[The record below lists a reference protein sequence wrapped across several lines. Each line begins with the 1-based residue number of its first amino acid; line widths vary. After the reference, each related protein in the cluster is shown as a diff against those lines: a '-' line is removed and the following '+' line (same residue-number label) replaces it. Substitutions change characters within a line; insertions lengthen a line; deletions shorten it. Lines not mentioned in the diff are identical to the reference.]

1 MVAGQALAMIAS
13 GLFSYQWRR
22 CFPQPGRMW
31 LGYAIPA
38 VLGAMFMLL
47 AVLPLAGIPGL
58 AARPERRVGTA
69 WSSLLAPL
77 RDPAF
82 LRLLAFGCW
91 FSFFNGITQSVQD
104 MYPKQVLEISLLAT
118 LLLATGMRCGQ
129 WSISPWLGRLAD
141 RFGNRPV
148 MMASLAVVAAGP
160 LGYFLATPA
169 QPWWIVGAS
178 AAWVAYAGL
187 NVGLP
192 NLILKLAPQ
201 RSNTPYIASYYALTG
216 LCVAASTILGGLL
229 YDRFGRAVL
238 HLAGL
243 PALDYFHAAFLASW
257 LLRSLGVLLLWWVVV
272 EKRSG
277 DRP

>member
-1 MVAGQALAMIAS
+1 
-13 GLFSYQWRR
+13 
-22 CFPQPGRMW
+22 
-31 LGYAIPA
+31 
-38 VLGAMFMLL
+38 
-47 AVLPLAGIPGL
+47 VLPLAGIPGL